1 MKTIYPALTAMA
13 VLVLSACTGTVEESA
28 AEPLRAVRFV
38 EVTERAPSVTR
49 RFSGITAARDELP
62 VAFRVPGQVRDVRV
76 IPGRRVAQGEII
88 ARLDGEEYELE
99 VQRSA
104 AALDSARAQA
114 RTAESSY
121 QRTRELYQNDSAS
134 RRELEAAQANLE
146 AAQSSL
152 VGAEAQLERARLQ
165 LSYTE
170 VRAPFAGEVA
180 GRFVDPGAVVGAG
193 QAVVALS
200 GERIERV
207 QFSVPEDIVARI
219 AEGTAAAVSVDAADL
234 IGVPGEIVEVSSG
247 SAQQGALFPVE
258 VELRVPPTAQLRA
271 GMAATID
278 VELETEGESRY
289 LVPPHAVLEDEDGR
303 HLYVVVPTPDGDP
316 PVATVER
323 RAVEIG
329 DLTDAGLAVTAGLR
343 SGDRVVVAGMSRLRD
358 GMAVRSPE

>member
-1 MKTIYPALTAMA
+1 MKTLYLVFVATAA
-13 VLVLSACTGTVEESA
+13 TLLVACAPSQEEA
-28 AEPLRAVRFV
+28 GAEPLRSVRFTQ
-38 EVTERAPSVTR
+38 VTEQDPAVTR

-62 VAFRVPGQVRDVRV
+62 VAFRVPGQISDVRV
-76 IPGRRVAQGEII
+76 VPGRRVAQGELI
-88 ARLDGEEYELE
+88 ARLDSQEYELE

-114 RTAESSY
+114 RTVESAY

-219 AEGTAAAVSVDAADL
+219 SEGMSASVSVEAADL
-234 IGVPGEIVEVSSG
+234 IAAPGQIVEVSSG

-258 VELRVPPTAQLRA
+258 VELRVPPTAALRA

-278 VELETEGESRY
+278 VALRTEGQGRY
-289 LVPPHAVLEDEDGR
+289 LVPPHAVLEDENGR
-303 HLYVVVPTPDGDP
+303 HLYVVIPTPDSDP
-316 PVATVER
+316 PVATVQR
-323 RAVEIG
+323 REVVTGA
-329 DLTDAGLAVTAGLR
+329 LTDAGLAVTAGLQT
-343 SGDRVVVAGMSRLRD
+343 GDRVVVAGMSRLRD
-358 GMAVRSPE
+358 GMIVRSPE